1 VNVNR
6 LLLVALVTVTTTLTA
21 LSLVVALVRPSP
33 PALWAYVDV
42 LEPYNLPTWFG
53 AAVLLLTALVCLV
66 DALVAAAR
74 GRWGTGLWL
83 AAAVGPA
90 VASLCVAT
98 GLHTRID
105 GLARQIVGTTPLTTD
120 WLLPA
125 VVVGILLTTPFA
137 LLARRLPRHRWWLV
151 AALVTFGVGALGGE
165 LLTRTLGDGGR
176 ALAAVAEGVQLT
188 GAAGLLVVAVAALRA
203 ALDGTDVVLT
213 SELADDGPRELPDVP
228 RRRLF
233 WAVLTATTLALSLV
247 SLAVT
252 LAVPAPGPK
261 LAQWIGYLNVNDEG
275 NLPTWWSV
283 GLLLTAAAAHLA
295 AGIAARAAGARG
307 TVGWLVTAAILAGM
321 SMDDMTSIHERV
333 GDLVRPDGAAAA
345 GDPGGDFSFYWV
357 VPGAGVALLVAVA
370 VGLHA
375 LRLHGRPRRLLVV
388 GLGVLFFFA
397 LGLEGVQG
405 VVLAH
410 GTGGPVGEILGYHVE
425 ELGENVGALLLLA
438 AATSALALRRRD
450 DGVAVTYAGAG
461 DEVSED
467 DALFE
472 AEQHAAQVAGSPT
485 EAIPVVA
492 TGPVARL
499 RGVPTAG

>member
-1 VNVNR
+1 MNR
-6 LLLVALVTVTTTLTA
+6 LLLVVLVTVTTALTA

-53 AAVLLLTALVCLV
+53 AAVLVLTALVCLV

-83 AAAVGPA
+83 AAAGAAA

-137 LLARRLPRHRWWLV
+137 LLARRLPQGRWLV

-165 LLTRTLGDGGR
+165 LLARTLGDGGR
-176 ALAAVAEGVQLT
+176 ALAALAEGVQGL
-188 GAAGLLVVAVAALRA
+188 GGAGLLVVAVTALGA
-203 ALDGTDVVLT
+203 TTGN
-213 SELADDGPRELPDVP
+213 SEVHLVSGLADEAPRELPAVP
-228 RRRLF
+228 RRRAF
-233 WAVLTATTLALSLV
+233 WAVLAAGTLALSVV
-247 SLAVT
+247 SLVAT
-252 LAVPAPGPK
+252 LALPAPGPK
-261 LAQWIGYLNVNDEG
+261 LAQWIGYLDVNREG

-295 AGIAARAAGARG
+295 AGIGGRAARARGAM
-307 TVGWLVTAAILAGM
+307 GWLVTAAILAGM
-321 SMDDMTSIHERV
+321 SLDDMTSIHERV
-333 GDLVRPDGAAAA
+333 GDLVRPEGAAAA
-345 GDPGGDFSFYWV
+345 GNPEGDFSFYWV

-370 VGLHA
+370 VGLLA
-375 LRLHGRPRRLLVV
+375 LRLHGRPRRLLVT
-388 GLGVLFFFA
+388 GLAVLFFFA

-405 VVLAH
+405 AVLAS
-410 GTGGPVGEILGYHVE
+410 GSGGRIGEILGYHLE
-425 ELGENVGALLLLA
+425 ELGENLGALLLLGA
-438 AATSALALRRRD
+438 AASALALRRRD
-450 DGVAVTYAGAG
+450 DGVDVSYVGAG
-461 DEVSED
+461 DTVAEH
-467 DALFE
+467 DALFA
-472 AEQHAAQVAGSPT
+472 AEQQAARIAGSPT

-492 TGPVARL
+492 TGPVTRL
-499 RGVPTAG
+499 RGVRPAG